1 MQHAD
6 EFRKWVLDPS
16 RTNDELFTAE
26 RLVDWGHRVWCSIH
40 EQHDPPD
47 WERDNRERGER
58 VGNPA
63 YRAKIN
69 PLRVEHTIEVAAR
82 LTNMTCL
89 FSNDRHVRDLKAF
102 RFFPA
107 TESLALGD
115 VELCDLSPLAGLENL
130 RNLRYQE
137 PRTVVCVAAEDFSG
151 LAALTRLETLA
162 LIVVAPWPD
171 LSALASLP
179 LLSTFAF
186 TGNNLALRDVPAMPG
201 VRVAVLDS
209 GFHYKTPVRD
219 LRDIPEMPQLRRL
232 KLESTARL
240 RGIERYP
247 ELVNLELEGPFS
259 DLSPLVCLSKLTS
272 LTLKGE
278 QFVDLAPLAKL
289 PELREVVFVRERPF
303 DLAPLAESASLRE
316 VRVERCNI
324 VRTELAALNI
334 GLVPWD
340 VDFFAPQP
348 RPLKPL
354 RALCYSSQ
362 SEEVRKLERHL
373 QKDEARDA
381 HYGDDAAMLLAE
393 SRWFATQYRTRL
405 AELLGWAKPSGSDM
419 LGYYTPGGGSVSIK
433 RYRDVMRM
441 PEILQTLRQ
450 LMSECRFRWKVMID
464 IEPHG
469 DLSDDMEE
477 IRKRYEQEEGDW
489 LCRVRSPEQ
498 DKAEHEDFIRRR
510 RELYARYER
519 EHRLKLIEQAGGE
532 IKPEDFRVPPPA
544 ETNQPANDDDLDDDD
559 EELDE
564 DDGDLAEPPPEHEGS
579 GLGRELRCIVHL
591 EEDFLWVTSHMKDD
605 AEYLLS
611 VRTEDWHA
619 LPEPP
624 EKRPTPR

>member
-1 MQHAD
+1 MQLAD
-6 EFRKWVLDPS
+6 EFRNWVLDPI

-26 RLVDWGHRVWCSIH
+26 RLVDWGHRIWCGVH

-47 WERDNRERGER
+47 WERDKRERGER

-69 PLRVEHTIEVAAR
+69 PLWVEHTIEVADR

-89 FSNDRHVRDLKAF
+89 FSSDRHVRDVKVF

-107 TESLALGD
+107 TESLALND
-115 VELCDLSPLAGLENL
+115 VEMCDLSPLAGLGNL
-130 RNLRYQE
+130 RSLQYQE
-137 PRTVVCVAAEDFSG
+137 PRLVVSVGAEDFAG
-151 LAALTRLETLA
+151 LAALSRLETLT
-162 LIVVAPWPD
+162 LTLVAPWPD
-171 LSALASLP
+171 VSALASLP
-179 LLSTFAF
+179 LVSTFSF
-186 TGNNLALRDVPAMPG
+186 TGNILALRDVAAMPG
-201 VRVAVLDS
+201 VRVAVLV
-209 GFHYKTPVRD
+209 GTFHYKTPVRD

-240 RGIERYP
+240 RGIERFP

-259 DLSPLVCLSKLTS
+259 DLSPLACLSKLTS

-303 DLAPLAESASLRE
+303 DLAPLADSASLRE

-324 VRTELAALNI
+324 VRTELAALNM

-340 VDFFAPQP
+340 VDFFASQP

-354 RALCYSSQ
+354 RALCYSPQ
-362 SEEVRKLERHL
+362 SEEVKKLERHL
-373 QKDEARDA
+373 QKDEARNA
-381 HYGDDAAMLLAE
+381 HYGDDAAMPLAE
-393 SRWFATQYRTRL
+393 SRWFAAQYRTRL
-405 AELLGWAKPSGSDM
+405 SALLGWAEPTGSDM
-419 LGYYTPGGGSVSIK
+419 LGYYTPGDGHVSIK

-441 PEILQTLRQ
+441 PEIIQTLRQ
-450 LMSECRFRWKVMID
+450 LMAECRFRWKLMID

-469 DLSDDMEE
+469 DLSDDMDE
-477 IRKRYEQEEGDW
+477 IRKRHEQEEGDW
-489 LCRVRSPEQ
+489 LCRVRSPER
-498 DKAEHEDFIRRR
+498 DKEDHEEFIRRR

-532 IKPEDFRVPPPA
+532 IKPEDFRVTPQT
-544 ETNQPANDDDLDDDD
+544 ETKQPAGDDALDDDD

-564 DDGDLAEPPPEHEGS
+564 DDSDLAEPPPEHEGS
-579 GLGRELRCIVHL
+579 DLGRQLRCIVHL
-591 EEDFLWVTSHMKDD
+591 EEDFLWVTSRMKDD

-624 EKRPTPR
+624 EKRPCPR